1 MAPFYWIILTKIG
14 FYTLHLS
21 SKKKCVC
28 FVFQNGLYGFKFQ
41 MISPDLKHGTYRR
54 RWGLDDMGLEILS
67 GKLGPD
73 LAQPNKR

>member
-1 MAPFYWIILTKIG
+1 MAPFYRIILTKIW
-14 FYTLHLS
+14 FYTPHLS

-28 FVFQNGLYGFKFQ
+28 FVFQNGLYGFKLQ
-41 MISPDLKHGTYRR
+41 MISPDLKHGTYRAL
-54 RWGLDDMGLEILS
+54 GLDDMGLEILS